1 MIKQLL
7 TPLFIISSLSA
18 KSIEEMDEMVPPT
31 PDVVQNLYIEAAL
44 FVTVFTLMSIASI
57 IISKKHAA
65 QNLLN
70 DRKKREK
77 QKAQEEA
84 ERRYQHSFIE
94 ESHETKRVEELS
106 KMLKDG
112 LITDEE
118 FQVLSDA
125 SKEKSN

>member
-7 TPLFIISSLSA
+7 TPLFIFSSLSG
-18 KSIEEMDEMVPPT
+18 KSIEEMDEMVPLNPE
-31 PDVVQNLYIEAAL
+31 VVQNLYIESAL
-44 FVTVFTLMSIASI
+44 FVAVFTLLSIVSI

-70 DRKKREK
+70 DKKKREEK
-77 QKAQEEA
+77 KAQKEA
-84 ERRYQHSFIE
+84 EKKSQPSFIE
-94 ESHETKRVEELS
+94 EANETKRVEELS

-118 FQVLSDA
+118 FQVLSAA
-125 SKEKSN
+125 SKTKSN

>member
-7 TPLFIISSLSA
+7 TPLLIFSSLSA
-18 KSIEEMDEMVPPT
+18 KSIEEMDEMVPLN
-31 PDVVQNLYIEAAL
+31 PDVVQDLYVESAL
-44 FVTVFTLMSIASI
+44 FVAVFTIMSIVSI

-70 DRKKREK
+70 DKKKREEK
-77 QKAQEEA
+77 KVQEEV
-84 ERRYQHSFIE
+84 EKSPQPSFIE
-94 ESHETKRVEELS
+94 EPNEIKRVEELS

-118 FQVLSDA
+118 FQVLSAA
-125 SKEKSN
+125 SKAKSN

>member
-7 TPLFIISSLSA
+7 APLLIFSSLSG
-18 KSIEEMDEMVPPT
+18 KSIEEMDEMVPLNPE
-31 PDVVQNLYIEAAL
+31 VVQNLYVESAL
-44 FVTVFTLMSIASI
+44 FVAVFTLMSIISI
-57 IISKKHAA
+57 VISKKHAA

-70 DRKKREK
+70 DKKKREEK
-77 QKAQEEA
+77 KAQEEA
-84 ERRYQHSFIE
+84 EKISQPSFIKE
-94 ESHETKRVEELS
+94 PNETVRVTELS

-125 SKEKSN
+125 SKAKSN